1 MTMSSKITDKHLSRQ
16 AYVYIRQSTMG
27 QVRFHQE
34 STERQYNLLGKAGLL
49 GWKPDQIR
57 ILDRDLGQSG
67 ATATS
72 REDFKVLVGDVAM
85 GHVGAIFCLEAS
97 RLARSNQD
105 WHRLLELCA
114 ITGSLVIDEDG
125 CYDPAELNDS
135 LILGMKGTFAQAELH
150 IIRARLHGG
159 KLNKA
164 SKGELRF
171 ALPVGFVYDGDKI
184 VLDPDR
190 EVQGAVGTVFDLF
203 VREGTAF
210 GVVQRFNE
218 LGLRFPRRAYGG
230 AWDGKLLWGRLTH
243 SRVLSILANP
253 SYAGTYV
260 FGRHQSSKELG
271 PGGDI
276 RTRSRL
282 MPQDAW
288 RIVIPNHHEGY
299 ISADQFITNRD
310 RLTANRTNAEGLAGP
325 VREGLCLLQGL
336 LLCGV
341 CGRRLAVHY
350 SGNGGI
356 YPTYQCVWKHREALA
371 TRACLSVP
379 SAPLDQAIADRLV
392 SAVTPVTIKLALA
405 ALVNLEKRDQ
415 EIGAQWR
422 MRIERAR
429 YEADLAERRYEA
441 VDPANRLIA
450 ATLEKRWNDVM
461 QRLHDLEEELAAF
474 ERKTLRAVTAEQKR
488 QILQLAKNFPRLWS
502 ASTTSPRDR
511 KRMLRLLVRDIT
523 VVKGPAS
530 KMIKLHVRW
539 QGGATETLELQ
550 LPPNRAD
557 AVRYSATFVDRIR
570 QLAVDHH
577 DHEML
582 AMLRGE
588 GHQSSTGKPLTLGTI
603 KWLRYKHRIPAS
615 SPLEGTLTAK
625 CVKDMASASMSSII
639 GSNAASSAPH
649 SASRM
654 HRTRSQSMTH
664 WTKDSGDGLPTHPVF
679 LHHPQPTLHEVH
691 YASHVEMP
699 NGLSLPLAFGM
710 YTLLIGS
717 GW

>member
-1 MTMSSKITDKHLSRQ
+1 MTISSKITDRHLSRQ

-27 QVRFHQE
+27 QVRFNQE
-34 STERQYNLLGKAGLL
+34 STERQYNLLSKAGLL

-67 ATATS
+67 AAMMN
-72 REDFKVLVGDVAM
+72 REDFKGLVGDVAM
-85 GHVGAIFCLEAS
+85 GCVGAIFCLEAS

-114 ITGSLVIDEDG
+114 ITSTLVIDEDG
-125 CYDPAELNDS
+125 CYDPAEFNDS

-184 VLDPDR
+184 VRDPDQ
-190 EVQGAVGTVFDLF
+190 EVQGAVSTVFDLF
-203 VREGTAF
+203 AREGTAF
-210 GVVQRFNE
+210 AVVQRFNE

-243 SRVLSILANP
+243 SRVLSMLANP
-253 SYAGTYV
+253 CYAGTYV
-260 FGRHQSSKELG
+260 FGRYQSSKELG
-271 PGGDI
+271 PSGDI

-299 ISADQFITNRD
+299 ISADQFVINRD

-341 CGRRLAVHY
+341 CGRRLGVHY

-392 SAVTPVTIKLALA
+392 NAVTPVTIKLALA

-450 ATLEKRWNDVM
+450 ATLETRWNDAM

-474 ERKTLRAVTAEQKR
+474 ERKTMRAVTAEQKR
-488 QILQLAKNFPRLWS
+488 QILQLAEDFPRLWS

-511 KRMLRLLVRDIT
+511 KRILRLLVRDIT

-557 AVRYSATFVDRIR
+557 AVRYPAAFVDRIR

-577 DHEML
+577 DHEIL
-582 AMLRGE
+582 ALLRGE

-603 KWLRYKHRIPAS
+603 KWLRYKHRIPAPR
-615 SPLEGTLTAK
+615 PLEGTLTVRQMRERYGVSLYVVHYWIERGIVCAAQRK
-625 CVKDMASASMSSII
+625 P
-639 GSNAASSAPH
+639 NAPYAITIDDALDQRLRGWVAH
-649 SASRM
+649 SAR
-654 HRTRSQSMTH
+654 
-664 WTKDSGDGLPTHPVF
+664 LPPLSPT
-679 LHHPQPTLHEVH
+679 QP
-691 YASHVEMP
+691 A
-699 NGLSLPLAFGM
+699 
-710 YTLLIGS
+710 
-717 GW
+717 